1 MIGVG
6 TRAPA
11 FRLPSGQ
18 GLDVALD
25 EYVGRC
31 AVILLFAKGMAC
43 GFCRQQMSQLARGLP
58 TFQGLGAEI
67 LMVTPTPVDRARF
80 YAANF
85 TLAFPY
91 LSDPDYTVYRAY
103 GLDPRS
109 HSLGWYAHR
118 LYLGVTTPKPE
129 TELGP
134 ARPTPAEIP
143 RLLKD
148 DDLGFFIVDRGGI
161 VRLAQGGPY
170 TTVEG
175 GAQRIGKIPGND
187 VIARELER
195 WRAS

>member
-1 MIGVG
+1 MMAIGERV
-6 TRAPA
+6 PS

-25 EYVGRC
+25 EYVGRA

-43 GFCRQQMSQLARGLP
+43 GFCRQTMSQLARGLP
-58 TFQGLGAEI
+58 TFKRLGAEI
-67 LMVTPTPVDRARF
+67 VMVTPTPVDRARF
-80 YAANF
+80 YAAHF
-85 TLAFPY
+85 TLSFPY

-103 GLDPRS
+103 GLDPRA

-118 LYLGVTTPKPE
+118 LYLGMTTPKPE
-129 TELGP
+129 TDFGP

-161 VRLAQGGPY
+161 VRFAQGGPY
-170 TTVEG
+170 VTVTD
-175 GAQRIGKIPGND
+175 GKQVVGRIPGND
-187 VIARELER
+187 EIVRELER
-195 WRAS
+195 YRAS